1 RVVVVVIAGQRAA
14 AACYVSNCTEG
25 NESEQNE
32 APCHDSSGASRSRP
46 AVEGTHAPGPEHTWS
61 GGGSRPK
68 FSGHAHGAGSSLA
81 GLEEVAERVVVDER
95 DREPDEVAADDN
107 AGEARLAERLRDG
120 DCDRRHGRKD
130 VEDVRRPVGEEDER
144 VVREVG
150 ADHPGEGPQGER
162 VPKPPRT
169 PSDVRES

>member
-1 RVVVVVIAGQRAA
+1 
-14 AACYVSNCTEG
+14 
-25 NESEQNE
+25 
-32 APCHDSSGASRSRP
+32 
-46 AVEGTHAPGPEHTWS
+46 
-61 GGGSRPK
+61 
-68 FSGHAHGAGSSLA
+68 
-81 GLEEVAERVVVDER
+81 VAERVVVDER

-144 VVREVG
+144 VVRELG

-169 PSDVRES
+169 PSDVREGRNGSEDHDRVERSLEVRDRPGLGDVTVDQDVLVDLEVGHLDAVRQPLPGWALDI